1 MSGPRTLLIGLAGFV
16 VTAAAILLESCI
28 ASRGLIV

>member
-1 MSGPRTLLIGLAGFV
+1 MSAPRSILLGLAGFV

-28 ASRGLIV
+28 AGAGIFA